1 MILFIDPPTLA
12 ECLQSIGFPDL
23 AIQDAWYDIGS
34 IQFTHEE
41 LPQFRNREGSMRMG
55 RESVKGIDEVEIS
68 AVEEDEQEESYR
80 YQIGGTPAVQD
91 RTLVLDDVTLSQGKI
106 VNQRDQHI
114 KSNFIK

>member
-41 LPQFRNREGSMRMG
+41 LPQFRNMEGSMRMG
-55 RESVKGIDEVEIS
+55 REIVNEVEIS
-68 AVEEDEQEESYR
+68 VTEEDEQEESYR